1 MPGFAPLE
9 YPIGQSIQSKLEA
22 ASDRDRDAFGYPFSR
37 QDTLLW

>member
-22 ASDRDRDAFGYPFSR
+22 ASDRDRDASAIRFLD